1 MKADHAKI
9 LDHDYEKFLLKFQ
22 TSALCILNIFL
33 SSDIM
38 CIINILIKQLKI
50 ETKEETA
57 TKVINPMNNF
67 PNQEN
72 KK

>member
-9 LDHDYEKFLLKFQ
+9 LDHDYEKFLLNFQ

-38 CIINILIKQLKI
+38 CIINIIDKT
-50 ETKEETA
+50 TKNRDKRRNSYQSYKSNE
-57 TKVINPMNNF
+57 
-67 PNQEN
+67 
-72 KK
+72 